1 MNEDCQNDQQHG
13 KSNSKEV
20 SGQIVVVHRQVLK
33 RNCFDDNVVKHRFHN
48 SFCFISF
55 MALIV
60 PNHISYC
67 GCIRISYYHQAQQ
80 TVLMAYVLFLDSS
93 NVPVN
98 IHIAKFMY
106 VYIFIYLVLSNI
118 SLSFF
123 REAASRIFVAVRS
136 LFTLVGNS
144 VLLY

>member
-1 MNEDCQNDQQHG
+1 
-13 KSNSKEV
+13 
-20 SGQIVVVHRQVLK
+20 
-33 RNCFDDNVVKHRFHN
+33 
-48 SFCFISF
+48 

-98 IHIAKFMY
+98 IHIATPP
-106 VYIFIYLVLSNI
+106 N
-118 SLSFF
+118 
-123 REAASRIFVAVRS
+123 
-136 LFTLVGNS
+136 NP
-144 VLLY
+144 